1 MNRRPRIILIVC
13 LFLVVDLILVSLW
26 FKTRVAPKPN
36 GEPKLIRFESR
47 TNLEQALTRLQT
59 EGFITDAF
67 AANLFSRLERT
78 PQTVQTGTY
87 ELRPGMELGE
97 IFRVLQKPIRQ
108 MVRMPETNWARRS
121 ANLLAKANVCTAAE
135 YMALVNNPSA
145 FKDVV
150 NFPLPEKSLE
160 GYLYPDTYDFPP
172 LLGARGVILR
182 QLANF
187 EKKVWQGLDQPENL
201 HRVITVASLVELE
214 VKEDNERPIVAG
226 VIENRLSKGMRLQ
239 IDAAINYGIQKWR
252 PLLRS
257 EYKSI
262 DSPYNLYRNDGLP
275 PTPICSPTV
284 ESIQA
289 ALNPAQHSYL
299 YYVAMPSGESRF
311 AATIEQHNVN
321 FRARKTAQRALR
333 QLRQGL
339 TE

>member
-1 MNRRPRIILIVC
+1 MNRRPLIILGVC
-13 LFLVVDLILVSLW
+13 LFLVVDLILASVW
-26 FKTRVAPKPN
+26 FKFRLAPTPS

-47 TNLEQALTRLQT
+47 TSLEKALGRLQT

-121 ANLLAKANVCTAAE
+121 ANLLEKANVCKAEE
-135 YMALVNNPSA
+135 YMALVYDPSA
-145 FKDVV
+145 FKEVV
-150 NFPLPEKSLE
+150 SFPLPDQSLE

-187 EKKVWQGLDQPENL
+187 EKKVWYGLNQPKDL
-201 HRVITVASLVELE
+201 HRVITIASLVELE

-226 VIENRLSKGMRLQ
+226 VIENRIAKGMRLQ

-284 ESIQA
+284 KSIQA
-289 ALNPAQHSYL
+289 ALNPARHSYL
-299 YYVAMPSGESRF
+299 YYVAMPTGESRF
-311 AATIEQHNVN
+311 AASMEEHGKNI
-321 FRARKTAQRALR
+321 RARKTAQRALR
-333 QLRQGL
+333 ALRQGL